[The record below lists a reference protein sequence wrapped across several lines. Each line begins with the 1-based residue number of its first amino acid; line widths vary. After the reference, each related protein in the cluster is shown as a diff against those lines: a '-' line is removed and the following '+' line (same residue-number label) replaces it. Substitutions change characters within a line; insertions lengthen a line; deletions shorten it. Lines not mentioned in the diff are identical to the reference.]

1 MAVIP
6 LREALNQAMTEE
18 MERDPNV
25 FLMGEEVGH
34 YQGAY
39 KVSQGMLQK
48 FGERRV
54 IDTPISEAAFAGLG
68 IGAAMVG
75 LRPIVEMM
83 TFNFCILAL
92 DQIINNAAKIR
103 YMSGGQF
110 KVPIVFRGAAGA
122 AHALAAQHSQSLE
135 VFFAHVPGLK
145 LVYPSTPSDAKGLLK
160 SAIRDDNPVIFFES
174 EMLYGY
180 KDEVP
185 EGDYLIPLGLGQIK
199 REGKDVTVVTWGKM
213 SHVVR
218 QAAEDLA
225 KEGIETEVI
234 DPLTLRPLDEELIYS
249 SVKKTNRCVIV
260 EEAWPFAGV
269 SAEIASRIQ
278 HRVFDYLDAP
288 VERVASE
295 DVPMPYAANL
305 EHEMLPSKNDVIAAV
320 KKVLYID

>member
-6 LREALNQAMTEE
+6 MRAALNQAMTEE
-18 MERDPNV
+18 MDRDHNV

-39 KVSQGMLQK
+39 KVSQGMLEK
-48 FGERRV
+48 FGAERI
-54 IDTPISEAAFAGLG
+54 IDTPISEAAFAGVG

-110 KVPIVFRGAAGA
+110 AVPLVIRGAAGA
-122 AHALAAQHSQSLE
+122 AHALGAQHSQSLE
-135 VFFAHVPGLK
+135 VLFAHIPGLK
-145 LVYPSTPSDAKGLLK
+145 FVYPSVPKDAKGLLK
-160 SAIRDDNPVIFFES
+160 SAIRDNNPVIFFES

-185 EGDYLIPLGLGQIK
+185 EEEYLIPLGVGEVK

-213 SHVVR
+213 FHLVR
-218 QAAEDLA
+218 EVADDLA
-225 KEGIETEVI
+225 KEGIELEVI
-234 DPLTLRPLDEELIYS
+234 DPRTLRPLDDELIYT

-278 HRVFDYLDAP
+278 RNVFDFLDAP
-288 VERVASE
+288 VERVTGE
-295 DVPMPYAANL
+295 DVPMPYAPNL
-305 EHEMLPSKNDVIAAV
+305 EHEMLPSKSEVIRAV
-320 KKVLYID
+320 KKVLYVE